1 MKKFL
6 YMGLMLCLMV
16 VLVSCGTVQVK
27 PIELMGAGDRI
38 HDTFTFANN
47 GVELKEESE
56 NIYRVSGSIN
66 KLVDEKIKKE
76 FNVADSV
83 NYVIAIKL
91 SAVDSSVMKDEVEI
105 NIDGSESYDSEHLN
119 GSDYT
124 FIILEAVPEKTVNI
138 SVKWNKND
146 TQKNYVIQFDRDL
159 ILK

>member
-119 GSDYT
+119 GTDYT